1 MISAERVRQ
10 QFLDFFKDRVH
21 RIVPSAPMVVKD
33 DPTLMFTNAGMNP
46 FKDYFLG
53 NRKAE
58 HTRVADTQK
67 CLRVSGKHND
77 LEEVGVDTYHHTMF
91 EMLGNW
97 SFGDYFKSE
106 SIAWAWELL
115 TEVYQLDKDRLY
127 ITIFEGD
134 ESDGLSLDEEARA
147 EWSKWVDADRILP
160 FDRKDNFWEMGDT
173 GPCGPC
179 SEIHIDLRPDEERRK
194 VDGRELVN
202 QDHEQVIE
210 LWNLVF
216 IQFNRKADGRL
227 EDLPN
232 KHIDT
237 GMGLERIVR
246 ALNGMSS
253 NYEIDLFSDV
263 IRSLE
268 KTVGLTYGKDQ
279 KKDIAFRVIADHI
292 RAIVFAIA
300 DGQLPSNEK
309 AGYVIRRILRRAVRF
324 GYSYLGM
331 EEPFLYELVALLAK
345 QYEQV
350 FPEVQAQEEL
360 ITQVIK
366 EEETSFL
373 RTLSKGIAMLD
384 QKLESAEELPGEVA
398 FELYDTFG
406 FPIDLT
412 RLIARERGISVDEAG
427 FEQSLKNQRNR
438 SKADAKKDLSD
449 WHVLMED
456 EREEFIGYDYLQA
469 DVRITRY
476 REVKTDKKTVYHVVL
491 NLTPFY
497 AESGGQVGDTGVLTG
512 RGDGSAIRV
521 EDTIK
526 ENNLIIHVVKELP
539 QNLDQVFVAEV
550 LGSNRK
556 ATMRNHS
563 ATHLLHAALR
573 EVLGDHVEQKGSLVD
588 PEKLR
593 FDFSHFSKV
602 SDEEMAEIETLVNQ
616 KIREAIP
623 LEEERN
629 VPISVAKEKGA
640 MALFGEKYGDTVR
653 VITFDPNYSV
663 ELCGGTHVSN
673 TAEIGRFTLVSES
686 SVAAGIRRIEAITGS
701 KADEAVRNQL
711 DLLKS
716 VQEALGGPK
725 DVLKAIQ
732 QLQKENKSQ
741 KKRLEAMEAEAVN
754 QQKSGLK
761 QQVERIGEVNTLIQK
776 VAVPHAGALKD
787 LAFQLKNEM
796 DQLFLVL
803 AADVQGKPGLVVAMS
818 DDLVGRTEWN
828 AGKLI
833 REFASH
839 IKGGGGG
846 QPFFAQA
853 GGSDVS
859 GIKNALE
866 AARNWIKEAE

>member
-1 MISAERVRQ
+1 
-10 QFLDFFKDRVH
+10 
-21 RIVPSAPMVVKD
+21 
-33 DPTLMFTNAGMNP
+33 
-46 FKDYFLG
+46 
-53 NRKAE
+53 
-58 HTRVADTQK
+58 
-67 CLRVSGKHND
+67 
-77 LEEVGVDTYHHTMF
+77 
-91 EMLGNW
+91 
-97 SFGDYFKSE
+97 
-106 SIAWAWELL
+106 
-115 TEVYQLDKDRLY
+115 
-127 ITIFEGD
+127 
-134 ESDGLSLDEEARA
+134 
-147 EWSKWVDADRILP
+147 
-160 FDRKDNFWEMGDT
+160 
-173 GPCGPC
+173 
-179 SEIHIDLRPDEERRK
+179 
-194 VDGRELVN
+194 
-202 QDHEQVIE
+202 
-210 LWNLVF
+210 
-216 IQFNRKADGRL
+216 
-227 EDLPN
+227 
-232 KHIDT
+232 
-237 GMGLERIVR
+237 
-246 ALNGMSS
+246 
-253 NYEIDLFSDV
+253 
-263 IRSLE
+263 
-268 KTVGLTYGKDQ
+268 
-279 KKDIAFRVIADHI
+279 
-292 RAIVFAIA
+292 
-300 DGQLPSNEK
+300 
-309 AGYVIRRILRRAVRF
+309 
-324 GYSYLGM
+324 
-331 EEPFLYELVALLAK
+331 
-345 QYEQV
+345 
-350 FPEVQAQEEL
+350 
-360 ITQVIK
+360 
-366 EEETSFL
+366 
-373 RTLSKGIAMLD
+373 
-384 QKLESAEELPGEVA
+384 
-398 FELYDTFG
+398 
-406 FPIDLT
+406 
-412 RLIARERGISVDEAG
+412 
-427 FEQSLKNQRNR
+427 
-438 SKADAKKDLSD
+438 
-449 WHVLMED
+449 
-456 EREEFIGYDYLQA
+456 
-469 DVRITRY
+469 
-476 REVKTDKKTVYHVVL
+476 
-491 NLTPFY
+491 
-497 AESGGQVGDTGVLTG
+497 
-512 RGDGSAIRV
+512 
-521 EDTIK
+521 
-526 ENNLIIHVVKELP
+526 
-539 QNLDQVFVAEV
+539 
-550 LGSNRK
+550 
-556 ATMRNHS
+556 MRNHS